1 MHATERHIH
10 TGARFLTDFAEQ
22 SESDE
27 LIIPE
32 DLSTLS
38 REDLDALADQATAAF
53 EGVYGDGTDLSV
65 EDMDTLAELAES
77 VEALRS
83 EQGVRDEA
91 DAERAAQAA
100 ELAARVRP
108 ETELSGDTE
117 TDGDEDADEDPD
129 ADGDTDDEG
138 APAGD
143 ADEADGDGSADTV
156 TAGAGRKEVRV
167 KLGQLRS
174 RQSRAATQKADGPSP
189 LMTASPQAQ
198 GLAGGQSVDFMDM
211 AKALDKRLAGYNGAS
226 YAAAAKRSTALRE
239 QFGLG
244 VLHRPTPEG
253 LIIKNG
259 DASEVERV
267 FNHAADENRL
277 KGGSLVA
284 AGGWCAPSEILY
296 DFCELESNDGMVS
309 VPEVQ
314 INRGGIQFTLG
325 PDFSTIFEN
334 TGFCYTE
341 QEDIDGDYD
350 GEGGGSKPCFKVDCP
365 PFKEERLQLCGLCIT
380 AGLLQQRGYPEVIAR
395 TIRGALVA
403 HNHRVNGRVIA
414 EMVAGS
420 DAVSMPSPQ
429 AGAIAPLLDSIEKQV
444 EHYRYTHR
452 LARGRTLE
460 AVFPFWVRATVRA
473 DLSRRLGVELLS
485 VPDSRIDG
493 WFRERGINP
502 QFVYDWQ
509 DLTGTA
515 DSFTAWPTTVTFL
528 LYTSGTWIKGVSDII
543 TIDNV
548 YDSTLR
554 GTNDYTALFTEEG
567 YLVAK
572 RCHDSRVVTVPICP
586 DGVTHGG
593 IDIDCNGTPVAA
605 G

>member
-1 MHATERHIH
+1 MHAIH
-10 TGARFLTDFAEQ
+10 LGARFLTDFADQ

-27 LIIPE
+27 LVIPE
-32 DLSTLS
+32 NLSELS

-53 EGVYGDGTDLSV
+53 EGIYGDGTGLSSEDL
-65 EDMDTLAELAES
+65 DTLGELAES
-77 VEALRS
+77 VDSLRA
-83 EQGVRDEA
+83 EQAVRDEA
-91 DAERAAQAA
+91 DAERSAAAA

-108 ETELSGDTE
+108 ELSADVDSDEAEGDQDE
-117 TDGDEDADEDPD
+117 GEGDDESAEDGEDEPEGDPADEN
-129 ADGDTDDEG
+129 AAE
-138 APAGD
+138 
-143 ADEADGDGSADTV
+143 TV

-174 RQSRAATQKADGPSP
+174 RQSRAPKPDNGPMP
-189 LMTASPQAQ
+189 LVTASPQAQ
-198 GLAGGQSVDFMDM
+198 GLAAGQAVDFTDIG
-211 AKALDKRLAGYNGAS
+211 KALDRRLAGYNSAS
-226 YAAAAKRSTALRE
+226 YAAAAKRDTALRE
-239 QFGLG
+239 QFGLA
-244 VLHRPTPEG
+244 VLHRPTPED

-267 FNHAADENRL
+267 FAHAADESRL

-296 DFCELESNDGMVS
+296 DFCELESNDGMLS
-309 VPEVQ
+309 IPETQ

-341 QEDIDGDYD
+341 QEDTDGDYD
-350 GEGGGSKPCFKVDCP
+350 GEGGGSKPCYTVECP
-365 PFKEERLQLCGLCIT
+365 PFEEERLQLCGLCIS
-380 AGLLQQRGYPEVIAR
+380 AGLLQQRGYPEIIAR

-403 HNHRVNGRVIA
+403 HNHRINGRVIS
-414 EMVAGS
+414 EIVAGS
-420 DAVSMPSPQ
+420 DPVAMPSPQ

-444 EHYRYTHR
+444 EHYKYTHR
-452 LARGRTLE
+452 LARSRTLE
-460 AVFPFWVRATVRA
+460 AVFPYWVRGAVRA
-473 DLSRRLGVELLS
+473 DLSRRLGVDLLS

-493 WFRERGINP
+493 WFRERGVSP

-509 DLTGTA
+509 DLTGDA
-515 DSFTAWPTTVTFL
+515 GDFTAWPTEVSFL
-528 LYTSGTWIKGVSDII
+528 LYTAGTWIKGVSDII

-548 YDSTLR
+548 YDSTLL

-572 RCHDSRVVTVPICP
+572 RCHDSRVVTVPVCP

-593 IDIDCNGTPVAA
+593 IDIDCDGTPVAA